1 MGEGGRRKRFENAP
15 TEPGVK
21 MLPGMMPIL
30 QPPLPS
36 GEGAMIPGQLGP
48 TRRDLLWRRRAWATC
63 CERARRESVVPEE
76 SIRLPEE
83 RERTGGPR
91 TRTSS
96 DWGMPSVMQTM
107 RGISASMASMMASAA
122 NGGGT

>member
-1 MGEGGRRKRFENAP
+1 MQHAP

-63 CERARRESVVPEE
+63 CAGARAQGERFES
-76 SIRLPEE
+76 
-83 RERTGGPR
+83 
-91 TRTSS
+91 
-96 DWGMPSVMQTM
+96 
-107 RGISASMASMMASAA
+107 A
-122 NGGGT
+122 